1 MTILTDLIRKPLAWL
16 IGAVLIA
23 LAAWWLVAT
32 LTGGK
37 RAKVEAKLNSNV
49 AGAALDSGRDAVN
62 TVGQQQG
69 SEAAVDALGRDNAA
83 AIRNAPGSSATV
95 APEASRAGINAICKR
110 ASARSDPKCA
120 KP

>member
-1 MTILTDLIRKPLAWL
+1 MTLAELIRKPLAWL
-16 IGAVLIA
+16 IGAVLIL

-37 RAKVEAKLNSNV
+37 RAKVEAKLNGNV
-49 AGAALDSGRDAVN
+49 AGAALESGKDAVN

-83 AIRNAPGSSATV
+83 AIRNAPGASATV
-95 APEASRAGINAICKR
+95 APEASRAGITAICKR
-110 ASARSDPKCA
+110 ASARSDPNCA

>member
-1 MTILTDLIRKPLAWL
+1 MNLADLIRKPLTWL

-37 RAKVEAKLNSNV
+37 RAKVEAELNSNI
-49 AGAALDSGRDAVN
+49 AGAALESGRDAVN

-83 AIRNAPGSSATV
+83 AIRNAPGASATV
-95 APEASRAGINAICKR
+95 APEASRAGITAICKR

-120 KP
+120 RP